1 MEPALTAGILVI
13 DSDVVAVE
21 KVQWALTQDG
31 YQVCTAQPGVDAVRM
46 MLINEPDLVILGV
59 DSQDRDWRFLRH
71 LLTFAVQPL
80 LLLFSTGGDV
90 MDQVKGLELGADDCM
105 TKPIVTAELVA
116 RTRALLRRSMIS
128 SSRRTRSLFVDGDLI
143 IDLTRREVRI
153 KDRPI
158 ALTPTEFRILTCLIS
173 RVGEVL
179 PHERILTQVWG
190 PSYVCDCSI
199 LKPHIHNLRKKL
211 EPDPIRPRR
220 ILTRRGTGYQFN
232 RLATE

>member
-1 MEPALTAGILVI
+1 MTAGILVI

-21 KVQWALTQDG
+21 KVQWALAQDG

-80 LLLFSTGGDV
+80 LLLFSTGDV
-90 MDQVKGLELGADDCM
+90 MDQVRGLDLGADDCM
-105 TKPIVTAELVA
+105 TKPIVAAELVA
-116 RTRALLRRSMIS
+116 RTRALLRRSMNS
-128 SSRRTRSLFVDGDLI
+128 SSRRKRSLFVDGDLI

-153 KDRPI
+153 KDCPI
-158 ALTPTEFRILTCLIS
+158 ALTPTEFRILCCLIG

-179 PHERILTQVWG
+179 PHERILMQVWG
-190 PSYVCDCSI
+190 PSYVGDCGI
-199 LKPHIHNLRKKL
+199 LKPHIHNLRQKL
-211 EPDPIRPRR
+211 EPDPMRPRR
-220 ILTRRGTGYQFN
+220 IVTRRGTGYQFN